1 MANLA
6 TNLTYMQLD
15 RKAADIVTKLNN
27 EINSGVVYENQGQ
40 KELRQFETLV
50 NKQHATLSFQERYQ
64 LTSMLSK
71 AIDGLWG

>member
-6 TNLTYMQLD
+6 TNLTYSQLD

-40 KELRQFETLV
+40 KELRQFEDLV